1 MKTVTKHI
9 DGNIME
15 NTCNSHGNMYS
26 WVTSEMVSSLTSFQ
40 KQQKLQPFCNR
51 CIYCKTVFRLNRDKL
66 PIDFYYYCTYLFVVC
81 HFFTTIF
88 SHWAV
93 K

>member
-40 KQQKLQPFCNR
+40 TNKNNKNYSQ
-51 CIYCKTVFRLNRDKL
+51 V
-66 PIDFYYYCTYLFVVC
+66 YLL
-81 HFFTTIF
+81 
-88 SHWAV
+88 
-93 K
+93 